1 MIVFRLGLTKFAAN
15 LAGEGARLNGGR
27 WNHKLTPCIYT
38 SESRALALLEYT
50 VNVSIDEIPRALSF
64 TTFEIPD
71 KGIQEVTE
79 EELPGNWKDVPVPSS
94 AKDFGTVLLKKG
106 KAPVLKIPSI
116 VITQEYNY
124 ILNPLHADSQSF
136 KILDIKD
143 FVFDVR
149 IKLK

>member
-1 MIVFRLGLTKFAAN
+1 MVVYRIGKTKHAQDLT
-15 LAGEGARLNGGR
+15 GEGSRLKGGR

-71 KGIQEVTE
+71 AGIHELKE
-79 EELPGNWKDVPVPSS
+79 IGLPGNWKEVPAPSS
-94 AKDFGTVLLKKG
+94 TKDFGTVLLKAAKS
-106 KAPVLKIPSI
+106 PVLKIPSI
-116 VITQEYNY
+116 VISEEFNY
-124 ILNPLHADSQSF
+124 VLNPLHAESKKF

-149 IKLK
+149 IKFK